1 MVVQTLD
8 LSHPLPA
15 RLLVVAVD
23 FPQGFQHILAFRRKV
38 GRYLY
43 IVPTAMRETV
53 TQVSMAAKN
62 QAILAGWKSA
72 MVWVTLRTAAS
83 LKNGPGG
90 RQAIYFESFFAAS
103 ASAAC

>member
-1 MVVQTLD
+1 M
-8 LSHPLPA
+8 PA
-15 RLLVVAVD
+15 GRNL
-23 FPQGFQHILAFRRKV
+23 RRISKSS
-38 GRYLY
+38 G
-43 IVPTAMRETV
+43 
-53 TQVSMAAKN
+53 VSMAAKN
-62 QAILAGWKSA
+62 QAILAGWRSA

>member
-1 MVVQTLD
+1 
-8 LSHPLPA
+8 
-15 RLLVVAVD
+15 
-23 FPQGFQHILAFRRKV
+23 
-38 GRYLY
+38 
-43 IVPTAMRETV
+43 
-53 TQVSMAAKN
+53 MAAKN